1 MFDFSSAMHRLI
13 DDISRFSP
21 DFAHLRPEQ
30 MMVALS
36 QARTSR
42 RYGLYAKIISMR
54 FQAGSFF
61 LKQGRRTYEIER
73 LWREERE
80 ILYIVYFVL
89 PRFQNLDFNDK
100 LTTIFHELFHVSPY
114 FDGDIRRFPGAK
126 YAHSCRKKNF
136 DAQARQM
143 AGRYLQQTPHRE
155 LSDFLQFD
163 FRKLHNLHGQ
173 IVGQK
178 IPIPKLKPVI
188 DPVPQMEENGQLV
201 LVY

>member
-21 DFAHLRPEQ
+21 DFAHLRSEQ

-54 FQAGSFF
+54 FQNGGLHF
-61 LKQGRRTYEIER
+61 KQGRRTYEIER

-89 PRFQNLDFNDK
+89 PRFQNLDFSDK
-100 LTTIFHELFHVSPY
+100 MTTIFHELFHVSPH
-114 FDGDIRRFPGAK
+114 FNGDIRRFPGAR

-143 AGRYLQQTPHRE
+143 ANRYLQQTPHRE
-155 LSDFLQFD
+155 FSDFLQFD
-163 FRKLHNLHGQ
+163 FRKLRDQHGQ

-188 DPVPQMEENGQLV
+188 DPVPMEENGQLV